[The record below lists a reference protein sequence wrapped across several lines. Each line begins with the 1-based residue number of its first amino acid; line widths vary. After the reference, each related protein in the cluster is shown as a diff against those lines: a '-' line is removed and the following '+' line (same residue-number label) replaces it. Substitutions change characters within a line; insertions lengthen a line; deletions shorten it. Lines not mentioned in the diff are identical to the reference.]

1 MSRTPIETLK
11 AYFASFRDAD
21 WREQIPELFHP
32 DIVYL
37 NFASEEISPETKQA
51 LPWAGT
57 WRGHDGVIAFQEM
70 LNDNFDIR
78 GFEDPDYF
86 ENGDEVAVF
95 GVLRFTAAPTARD
108 VDSDFAVRA
117 TVRDGRI
124 SRYHFYED
132 TFAIAHAF
140 RRDGQWKVEN
150 GEQGAPPRFVPS
162 SRNNGGEV

>member
-1 MSRTPIETLK
+1 MIRSPIETLK
-11 AYFASFRDAD
+11 AYFASFREAD
-21 WREQIPELFHP
+21 WREQFPNLFY
-32 DIVYL
+32 DDVEYL
-37 NFASEEISPETKQA
+37 NFASEAMSPETKQA

-70 LNDNFDIR
+70 LNRNFTIR

-95 GVLRFTAAPTARD
+95 GVLKFTATPTTRD

-117 TVRDGRI
+117 TVRNGWI
-124 SRYHFYED
+124 ARYHFYED

-140 RRDGQWKVEN
+140 RRAGHRTVEN
-150 GEQGAPPRFVPS
+150 GEPGAVPRTVP
-162 SRNNGGEV
+162 GGAV